1 MKIAV
6 IGSGGTLGSALTR
19 WWNTP
24 AVTLGVPARDKFT
37 GDKPTDDKISRDEI
51 IGLDLP
57 DFNVGTRRFVLETLG
72 EIAPEVIIN
81 CSALRFIDWS
91 ESHPNTAR
99 TIHVQGTAN
108 LRQAADR
115 LGSRLVQISC
125 AEVFGDTCFDSPP
138 HREEDIAA
146 PESVYAKTKLDSERA
161 ASEARDFLIVRTSA
175 LFGDVG
181 EQSAGNIADTILKSS
196 RRTRS
201 LRVLADRK
209 ISPTYTIDFLR
220 GLRFLLHSGARGIYH
235 LVNSGVTTPA
245 DFASA
250 LLAACGLT
258 RHAVEGITSEQYGEI
273 APHSRNLTL
282 SMVKYASLKNALP
295 MRSWHDA
302 LRDFI
307 ARRQVPVTDSK

>member
-6 IGSGGTLGSALTR
+6 IGSGGPLGSAIAR

-24 AVTLGVPARDKFT
+24 AVTFGGESA
-37 GDKPTDDKISRDEI
+37 DDRIT
-51 IGLDLP
+51 GLDLP
-57 DFNVGTRRFVLETLG
+57 DFNVASRRFTLDTLG
-72 EIAPEVIIN
+72 EIAPEVIVN
-81 CSALRFIDWS
+81 CAALRFIDWA

-115 LGSRLVQISC
+115 LGALLVQISC
-125 AEVFGDTCFDSPP
+125 AEVFGDTDPDAPP
-138 HREEDIAA
+138 RTEDDRPA
-146 PESVYAKTKLDSERA
+146 PESVFAKTKLDSERA
-161 ASEARDFLIVRTSA
+161 ASQAGDFLIVRAST
-175 LFGDVG
+175 LFGEAG

-201 LRVLADRK
+201 LRVLDDRK
-209 ISPTYTIDFLR
+209 VSPTYTVDFLR
-220 GLRFLLHSGARGIYH
+220 GLRFLIHSGARGVYH

-245 DFASA
+245 QFAKA

-258 RHAVEGITSEQYGEI
+258 RHEIEGITSEQYGEI

-282 SMVKYASLKNALP
+282 SAGKYAALAGAPP
-295 MRSWHDA
+295 MRPWEEA

-307 ARRQVPVTDSK
+307 ARRQASLDDAGPANNPNKN